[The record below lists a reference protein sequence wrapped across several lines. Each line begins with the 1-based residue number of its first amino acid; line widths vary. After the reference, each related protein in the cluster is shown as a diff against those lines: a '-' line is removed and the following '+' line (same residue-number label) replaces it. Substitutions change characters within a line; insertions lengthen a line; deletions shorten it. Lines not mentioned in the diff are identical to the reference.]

1 VKKLGDEG
9 LATKKSN
16 GKVLENRVGRIQFAA
31 GSFTRLRVPVR
42 ALASR
47 GRKIL
52 TDIDVL
58 AVDIDFRLR
67 PTLLVYECKSGGGET
82 GEPDRLFW
90 LAGFS
95 RYLRADKAV
104 LVRTSISSRG
114 RELARRLG
122 LETFDEATLAR
133 REAANAWL
141 PAAFAH
147 IGGLACEEAEKS
159 ATETLKKLGGVP
171 DEVSYLRDAAFLAPP
186 HRALGAVARL
196 NPILSDLGVLPDAAG
211 TIVAGHGLVAL
222 LFATI
227 RMAADLDASPSGEVR
242 RRLEVGWTT
251 GDPADTQVIK
261 VLQAADDF
269 YAHQVSRVHEAYVDE
284 GAKRLRLSLESAS
297 DSILD
302 LPPWSDR
309 LMDLAER
316 FRDSSTVARELPQT
330 VELGVFDALVGDSNW
345 KAEAFD
351 SLFSLE
357 HKQLLVATLQLYE
370 DLAGHDVAKYI
381 SGLTDLPFD
390 RSAPRMSDRTTP
402 FEGTP
407 AGEND
412 GSGATSE
419 DQKLFSEG

>member
-1 VKKLGDEG
+1 M
-9 LATKKSN
+9 ATKKDS
-16 GKVLENRVGRIQFAA
+16 GQDLEKRVGRIQFAA

-42 ALASR
+42 VLASK

-58 AVDIDFRLR
+58 AVDVDFRLR
-67 PTLLVYECKSGGGET
+67 PSLTVFECKSGGGEA

-90 LAGFS
+90 LSGFS
-95 RYLRADKAV
+95 RYLHADKAV
-104 LVRTSISSRG
+104 LVRRSVSSRG

-122 LETFDEATLAR
+122 LETFDETTLVK

-141 PAAFAH
+141 PDAFGH
-147 IGGLACEEAEKS
+147 IGGSACGDAEKF

-186 HRALGAVARL
+186 HRAVGAVAGLR
-196 NPILSDLGVLPDAAG
+196 PILSETGVLPDAAG
-211 TIVAGHGLVAL
+211 IVVTGHGLVAL
-222 LFATI
+222 LFAAL
-227 RMAADLDASPSGEVR
+227 RMAADLDATPSSEVR
-242 RRLEVGWTT
+242 RRLEVGWVT

-269 YAHQVSRVHEAYVDE
+269 FAHQASKIHEVYVAE
-284 GAKRLRLSLESAS
+284 GAQRLKLPFESAK

-302 LPPWSDR
+302 APLWGDR

-316 FRDSSTVARELPQT
+316 FRDTSAVARELPQT
-330 VELGVFDALVGDSNW
+330 VELGVFDALLGDSNW

-351 SLFSLE
+351 TLFSLE

-370 DLAGHDVAKYI
+370 EMVGSEAAKYI
-381 SGLTDLPFD
+381 NGLTDLPFD
-390 RSAPRMSDRTTP
+390 RSSPRLSDRTMP
-402 FEGTP
+402 FE
-407 AGEND
+407 
-412 GSGATSE
+412 ATSAKADDSSE
-419 DQKLFSEG
+419 STPEGPKLFDED

>member
-1 VKKLGDEG
+1 MKLGDDG
-9 LATKKSN
+9 LAPKKDN
-16 GKVLENRVGRIQFAA
+16 GNVLENRVGRIQFAA

-42 ALASR
+42 ALASP

-58 AVDIDFRLR
+58 AVDVDFRLR
-67 PTLLVYECKSGGGET
+67 PSLSVFECKSGGGET

-95 RYLRADKAV
+95 RYLRADQAV

-133 REAANAWL
+133 REEANAWL
-141 PAAFAH
+141 PNAFAH
-147 IGGLACEEAEKS
+147 IGGLACEEVEKS

-171 DEVSYLRDAAFLAPP
+171 DEVTYLRDSAFLAPP

-196 NPILSDLGVLPDAAG
+196 KPILANLGVLPDTTG
-211 TIVAGHGLVAL
+211 IVVGGHGFVAL
-222 LFATI
+222 LYATI
-227 RMAADLDASPSGEVR
+227 RMAAELDATPSSEVR
-242 RRLEVGWTT
+242 RRLEVGWMT
-251 GDPADTQVIK
+251 GDPADVQVIK
-261 VLQAADDF
+261 VLGAADDF
-269 YAHQVSRVHEAYVDE
+269 FTHQVSRVHDAYVDK
-284 GAKRLRLSLESAS
+284 GAKRLKLPFESAS
-297 DSILD
+297 ESILD
-302 LPPWSDR
+302 VPPWGDR

-316 FRDSSTVARELPQT
+316 FRDASAVARELPQT

-357 HKQLLVATLQLYE
+357 HKQLLVSALQLYQ
-370 DLAGHDVAKYI
+370 DIAGDEAASYV

-390 RSAPRMSDRTTP
+390 RSAPRLSDRTVP
-402 FEGTP
+402 FAGTP
-407 AGEND
+407 GVKEDPDTTPQDQTLFGE
-412 GSGATSE
+412 E
-419 DQKLFSEG
+419 